1 MVSSEWRTR
10 TIPFAIHHRPF
21 ICISSHH
28 IHAYIIGMQGDGK
41 FIKGRGAPGQVRN
54 RFQQH
59 SYEVVHW
66 EGVDGPEELPD
77 GGGSTKYIEVFP
89 KTILNK
95 VKSPDVGIGWSVNP
109 YQGCEHG
116 CAYCYARPSH
126 EYWGY
131 SAGLDFE
138 RTILMKR
145 NAPELLA
152 QALRH
157 PKWEVGTISISGN
170 TDCYQPIERKEGIT
184 RGLLQV
190 AQEFRQPIGIITK
203 NALVL
208 RDIDIL
214 AEMAA
219 HRLAIVAISLTTLN
233 EDLRRVLEPRT
244 STARNRLRAIEELT
258 KAGVPVFVMTA
269 PIIPALNEPEV
280 PALLKAAA
288 EAGAVGAGYTVVR
301 TNGAV
306 QEVFRSWLEQHFPD
320 RAAKVIAQIS
330 AAHGGTM
337 NDSTYGRRMRGEGA
351 FAQNIQ
357 RVFQVMK
364 RRYFAGR
371 SLPEMDR
378 TLFKAPPT
386 GQLVLF

>member
-1 MVSSEWRTR
+1 MVVDRVEPSG
-10 TIPFAIHHRPF
+10 AQHHP
-21 ICISSHH
+21 HH
-28 IHAYIIGMQGDGK
+28 HQKKNGHVYIIGMQGDAK
-41 FIKGRGAPGQVRN
+41 SIKGRGAPGQVAN
-54 RFQQH
+54 RFLQH
-59 SYEVVHW
+59 SYGVVHW
-66 EGVDGPEELPD
+66 EGVDEPDELPD

-95 VKSPDVGIGWSVNP
+95 VKSPDVGIAWSVNP

-116 CAYCYARPSH
+116 CAYCYARPTH

-138 RTILMKR
+138 RTILVKR

-152 QALRH
+152 KALRH

-170 TDCYQPIERKEGIT
+170 TDCYQPIERKERIT
-184 RGLLQV
+184 RALLEV

-219 HRLAIVAISLTTLN
+219 HRLAVVAISLTTLN

-306 QEVFRSWLEQHFPD
+306 QDVFRAWLEQHFPD

-330 AAHGGTM
+330 AAHGGSM
-337 NDSTYGRRMRGEGA
+337 NDSAYGRRMRGEGA

-357 RVFQVMK
+357 RVFQVMR

-371 SLPEMDR
+371 QVPEMDR
-378 TLFKAPPT
+378 TLFRVPPI
-386 GQLVLF
+386 GQLSMF